1 MDSIRPVRFTNI
13 GVDTGGTFTDLVLID
28 DQGVIRTEKAFSTP
42 EAREKGVFD
51 VLGRAATLLNTS
63 VGDILS
69 RTDIFAH
76 GTTASTNALI
86 QRRGARVGVLFTAG
100 FEDTLTIARG
110 PIGRVGG
117 LPQQMAMDFIHTEPP
132 EPLVP
137 REMVRGV
144 HERVASDG
152 NVVSAIDETRARS
165 AIEDLIAG
173 GAASLAV
180 CLLWAFRN
188 PVHEQRL
195 AELCRMVAP
204 DLPISLSHQ
213 IAPKLGEFERAVT
226 TVINAYIGPL
236 TERYISDLDKGLSAD
251 GLENPIQVITST
263 GGAARPANIGRQAV
277 SVVNSG
283 PVGGLVAARY
293 LGDQL
298 GDEKIITADM
308 GGTSFDVGLIDGE
321 NLEEDPRPFLDQG
334 LPVTLPAVKLVT
346 IGAGGG
352 SIAWTDGYRLH
363 VGPQSAGAEP
373 GPAAYGRGGTE
384 PTVTDALVVCG
395 IVDPENFFGGAYKLD
410 PALSEQAIAEKIAKP
425 LNMDLLEAA
434 AGILEI
440 VNARMANLIRKVSI
454 ETGHDPSEFALYAYG
469 GATGAHCAEFA
480 RHLGIGKLVL
490 PYAGP
495 VFSALGVAIADT
507 VYSHTQSE
515 PLALS
520 RKATGAIAAINR
532 NFSDLRAAAAA
543 DMDAAGI
550 DSKTCK
556 YRHRIEMRYSG
567 QLNEVTL
574 DWPAPHF
581 APHDVEVLREM
592 FESHYERRF
601 GVGTTRPN
609 MPLELISFRVEA
621 THPTRRPELA
631 ELEDVTIEAPERR
644 HRPVYV
650 LGKGFLESEIIDF
663 ETLRPGSVYTGP
675 SIIERSTTTIW
686 LPPGATA
693 EMDRF
698 GNLTVMA
705 DPAP

>member
-1 MDSIRPVRFTNI
+1 MDSLQPVRFTNI

-51 VLGRAATLLNTS
+51 VLGRAATALNTS
-63 VGDILS
+63 VSDILS
-69 RTDIFAH
+69 RTDILAH

-86 QRRGARVGVLFTAG
+86 QRRGSRVGVLFTAG
-100 FEDTLTIARG
+100 FEDTMTIARG

-144 HERVASDG
+144 RERVAADG
-152 NVVSAIDETRARS
+152 KIVSPIDEADARQ
-165 AIEDLIAG
+165 AIEELVAAG
-173 GAASLAV
+173 AESFAV

-188 PVHEQRL
+188 PEHEQRV
-195 AELCRMVAP
+195 AEQCRDIAP
-204 DLPISLSHQ
+204 HIPVSLSHQ
-213 IAPKLGEFERAVT
+213 VAPKMGEFERAVT

-236 TERYISDLDKGLSAD
+236 TERYIGDLNEGLSAD
-251 GLENPIQVITST
+251 GLETPIQIITST
-263 GGAARPANIGRQAV
+263 GGAARPANIARQAV

-308 GGTSFDVGLIDGE
+308 GGTSFDVGLIDGDK
-321 NLEEDPRPFLDQG
+321 LEEDPRPFLDQG
-334 LPVTLPAVKLVT
+334 LPVSLPAVKLVT

-363 VGPQSAGAEP
+363 VGPQSAGADP
-373 GPAAYGRGGTE
+373 GPAAYGRGNTE

-395 IVDPENFFGGAYKLD
+395 IVDPQNFFGGAFELD
-410 PALSEQAIAEKIAKP
+410 GDLAEQAIADKIAKP
-425 LNMDLLEAA
+425 LNMDVPEAA

-454 ETGHDPSEFALYAYG
+454 EAGHDPSEFALYAYG

-520 RKATGAIAAINR
+520 RKDAGAIAAINR
-532 NFSDLRAAAAA
+532 NFADLRTAAAA
-543 DMDAAGI
+543 DMEAAGI
-550 DSKTCK
+550 DAQSCK
-556 YRHRIEMRYSG
+556 FRYRIEMRYSG

-574 DWPAPHF
+574 EWPVAHF

-601 GVGTTRPN
+601 GVGTTRPD

-621 THPTRRPELA
+621 THPTLRPELA
-631 ELEDVTIEAPERR
+631 ALDEVTIEATEARSRR
-644 HRPVYV
+644 VYV
-650 LGKGFLESEIIDF
+650 RDIGFVDAEIIDF
-663 ETLRPGSVYTGP
+663 RTLHPGQTTIGP
-675 SIIERSTTTIW
+675 CVIERATTTIW
-686 LPPGATA
+686 LPPQTSA
-693 EMDRF
+693 ELDAF
-698 GNLTVMA
+698 GNLTVIPETA
-705 DPAP
+705 S